1 MEFIELHIQKGGVN
15 PKTFDWW
22 NVTESFDL
30 DPPKFNE
37 EEMKITLKFLLD
49 QDEYVTVCLMS
60 HKWER
65 YYENRRVGTGR
76 KMEMLVVSAGSQF
89 TPFIGTT
96 IINNNRRFI
105 QSFLLG
111 AIVLKYDKKTV
122 SHQVSDFY
130 STLAK
135 HIYLY
140 KFSATFF
147 GQIAERLQV
156 PRDKIGKFILD
167 CCEVE
172 FTKWDWAND
181 LKEHVEARDDKLFDE
196 VANWQETVKSIKG
209 NRCSFGNYNID
220 IFN

>member
-37 EEMKITLKFLLD
+37 EEMKITLKFLFA

-65 YYENRRVGTGR
+65 YYERRRVGTSR
-76 KMEMLVVSAGSQF
+76 KMEVSVASAVSQF

-111 AIVLKYDKKTV
+111 AIVLKYDT
-122 SHQVSDFY
+122 S
-130 STLAK
+130 
-135 HIYLY
+135 
-140 KFSATFF
+140 
-147 GQIAERLQV
+147 
-156 PRDKIGKFILD
+156 
-167 CCEVE
+167 EVE
-172 FTKWDWAND
+172 YTTKEP
-181 LKEHVEARDDKLFDE
+181 KRPIR
-196 VANWQETVKSIKG
+196 IK
-209 NRCSFGNYNID
+209 
-220 IFN
+220 